1 MAGKKNP
8 YPHKNFAPTE
18 DYLEELMLWTSGE
31 RGRIAIDEANNGYED
46 LTVDDSEEKSLTVPS
61 DAVSASVFFEVNS
74 TTTDKARALRYKEN
88 GTAPTANS
96 GQPFGDGD
104 VLELFGKTSLDNF
117 QVIGIEAGKSHIL
130 RIQYYKTAQAT

>member
-8 YPHKNFAPTE
+8 YPHQNFAQTE

-31 RGRIAIDEANNGYED
+31 RGRVAIDEASNGYED
-46 LTVDDSEEKSLTVPS
+46 LTVDDSEAKGLTVP
-61 DAVSASVFFEVNS
+61 DIAISASVFFEV
-74 TTTDKARALRYKEN
+74 D
-88 GTAPTANS
+88 GTAPTATS
-96 GQPFGDGD
+96 GQSFGDGD

-130 RIQYYKTAQAT
+130 RIQYYKTSQA

>member
-1 MAGKKNP
+1 MKNNP
-8 YPHKNFAPTE
+8 YPNQNFASTE

-31 RGRIAIDEANNGYED
+31 RGRLPIDEANNGYED
-46 LTVDDSEEKSLTVPS
+46 LAVDDSEAKQLTVPD
-61 DAVSASVFFEVNS
+61 DAVSASIFFEVDTSASN
-74 TTTDKARALRYKEN
+74 KARALRYKEN

-117 QVIGIEAGKSHIL
+117 QVIGIEAGKNHVL
-130 RIQYYKTAQAT
+130 RVQYYKTAQAQ